1 MLIIKLTETKET
13 LDDIER
19 ICRHLSEHKDL
30 VKLMTPEES
39 RDISYILRPTFNANH
54 NEDQKRAHWQKL
66 LNEFTVTDKKGN
78 ELRFFRDQTTEALYF
93 GNQQGFDTLESM
105 STH

>member
-39 RDISYILRPTFNANH
+39 RDISYILRPC
-54 NEDQKRAHWQKL
+54 L
-66 LNEFTVTDKKGN
+66 LYTSPSP
-78 ELRFFRDQTTEALYF
+78 RD
-93 GNQQGFDTLESM
+93 
-105 STH
+105 